1 LTQSAAVDS
10 CIAGDE
16 SLLMHDA
23 CLRGEPMVSEVII
36 FVFLIG
42 GMKNEIF
49 LDASVKNTNMV
60 AKNLG

>member
-1 LTQSAAVDS
+1 
-10 CIAGDE
+10 
-16 SLLMHDA
+16 MHDA
-23 CLRGEPMVSEVII
+23 CLRGAPMVSGVII